1 MAGRGSKKV
10 DKKLIELSIYL
21 AVLLFLVSFAG
32 AYLGLVGRTSLVEND
47 VSNTLVDM
55 LSLLE
60 IGEPTTCDLTTLHII
75 GDELDR
81 IGRILSTGKYPDY
94 LLKYYVLLEYKHYKL
109 VESYNEDCNASLTP
123 ILFFITKDCPKCD
136 AMAGILM
143 NLKQSDPEHIYVYTF
158 NATIDSPIVRY
169 LLRRYNV
176 QSFPTIIVEN
186 NVCHTCTYSE
196 LERLVGEKR

>member
-32 AYLGLVGRTSLVEND
+32 AYLGLIGRTSLVEND

-60 IGEPTTCDLTTLHII
+60 IGEPTACDLTTLHVI

-123 ILFFITKDCPKCD
+123 VLFFITKDCPKCD

-196 LERLVGEKR
+196 LGRLVGEKR

>member
-1 MAGRGSKKV
+1 MAGRSSKKV

-32 AYLGLVGRTSLVEND
+32 AYLGLLGRTSLVESD

-60 IGEPTTCDLTTLHII
+60 IGEPTACDLTTLHII

-81 IGRILSTGKYPDY
+81 IGQILSTGKYPEY

-109 VESYNEDCNASLTP
+109 VESYNKDCNGSLTP

-136 AMAGILM
+136 AMAGILT
-143 NLKQSDPEHIYVYTF
+143 NLKQSDPGHIYIYTF
-158 NATIDSPIVRY
+158 NATIPSPIVHY
-169 LLRRYNV
+169 LIRHYNV
-176 QSFPTIIVEN
+176 KEFPTIVVDHNI
-186 NVCHTCTYSE
+186 CHVCTYDE
-196 LERLVGEKR
+196 LRSIAGEKR